1 MRRSEGRFL
10 QIAHMIPRNA
20 YRSPRL
26 HLLSL
31 LFLFSLSTKMDAL
44 AISTSAT
51 FSVPFIITPP
61 AIVFDTI
68 TECESRDFV
77 LTVYNINSSPLTITK
92 YMIGGASANEFSV
105 RLPSTLPVLVR
116 ANDWVQIT
124 VRFTPK
130 GGGTKSATFSVV
142 DSSTGTQSNTITIR
156 GHVEAAALIY
166 SPIGLSFGPVN
177 LGSSRTLRMY
187 LSNTGLKNINVLR
200 INIPGFDTTFQVLNN
215 PAPFILKAGESFELL
230 IRFTPSSAGSLRDF
244 LQVNSTDCNG
254 LVSVISL
261 DGIGVIGTIAQVLL
275 PPVVRGKPGSH
286 IGIPIKLLNP
296 IFDRPAKAFSFSLL
310 FNPTTLLPL
319 DVHFHNVKVPGY
331 SAKWSLPAPG
341 ILRIDASG
349 ITPILDSGI
358 IINLIMKVFI
368 GDAESFPIRFD
379 QFRFED
385 EIPFAVTHDGLF
397 VLDSI
402 CQIPKQLIIQK
413 NRPHFQASYPNPFNS
428 AFSFRFYLPREMD
441 VQISIINEYGEE
453 LYFHSARDLQKGN
466 HLAHVNGDSFPMGVL
481 HAILRTSAGSDVLRI
496 VHLK

>member
-1 MRRSEGRFL
+1 
-10 QIAHMIPRNA
+10 
-20 YRSPRL
+20 
-26 HLLSL
+26 
-31 LFLFSLSTKMDAL
+31 MDAIAFATR
-44 AISTSAT
+44 AIP
-51 FSVPFIITPP
+51 SVPFIITPP

-77 LTVYNINSSPLTITK
+77 LTVYNNNPTPLTITH
-92 YMIGGASANEFSV
+92 YTFGGASANEFSV
-105 RLPSTLPVLVR
+105 RLPSTFPVFVR

-130 GGGTKSATFSVV
+130 GGGAKSVTFSVV

-156 GHVEAAALIY
+156 GQVEAAALMY

-177 LGSSRTLRMY
+177 LGGSRTLRMY
-187 LSNTGLKNINVLR
+187 LLNTGLKDINVLR
-200 INIPGFDTTFQVLNN
+200 ISIPGFDTTFQVLNN

-230 IRFTPSSAGSLRDF
+230 IRFTPSTVGSLRDF

-261 DGIGVIGTIAQVLL
+261 DGIGVIGTIAQVVL
-275 PPVVRGKPGSH
+275 PPIVRGKPGSH

-296 IFDRPAKAFSFSLL
+296 IFDRPAKAFSFSFL

-319 DVHFHNVKVPGY
+319 DVHFNNVKVPGY

-341 ILRIDASG
+341 VLKVDARG

-385 EIPFAVTHDGLF
+385 ETPFAVTHDGLF

-402 CQIPKQLIIQK
+402 CEIPKQLIIQK
-413 NRPHFQASYPNPFNS
+413 NRPHFLSSYPNPFNS
-428 AFSFRFYLPREMD
+428 TFSFRYSLPHAMD
-441 VQISIINEYGEE
+441 VQISIVNENGEE
-453 LYFHSARDLQKGN
+453 LYSHSARGLQKGN
-466 HLAHVNGDSFPMGVL
+466 HLTHVNGDSFPSGVL